1 MVLSKSGVTF
11 VVKRE
16 LLLAASLVIASHVS
30 CFAGE
35 TGPVKVNPPVQTK
48 APTGNTHDKQTLI
61 QSKLQSS
68 LDSGAISSDDVDRY
82 QEALGQI
89 HAKEDDLRTRGGF
102 TPAASQD
109 LMKQLEEIET
119 DLDKRAKAASLS
131 KTSSS
136 SSSSSSASSSATNNT
151 DEEQE

>member
-1 MVLSKSGVTF
+1 MVLNKSGVTF

-16 LLLAASLVIASHVS
+16 LFLAASLVIALHVS
-30 CFAGE
+30 CFAEE
-35 TGPVKVNPPVQTK
+35 TGPVKVKPAGQTK
-48 APTGNTHDKQTLI
+48 APTNTQDKQTLI

-109 LMKQLEEIET
+109 LMKQLDEIET
-119 DLDKRAKAASLS
+119 DLDKRAKAASSS
-131 KTSSS
+131 KT
-136 SSSSSSASSSATNNT
+136 SSSSSSASSSVTNNT

>member
-1 MVLSKSGVTF
+1 MVLNKSGVTF

-16 LLLAASLVIASHVS
+16 LLLAAILVIASHVS
-30 CFAGE
+30 CFAEE
-35 TGPVKVNPPVQTK
+35 TGPVKVKPSVQTK
-48 APTGNTHDKQTLI
+48 APTNTQDKQTLI

-119 DLDKRAKAASLS
+119 DLDKRAKAASSS
-131 KTSSS
+131 KT
-136 SSSSSSASSSATNNT
+136 SSSSSSASSSAINNT